1 MSCASRYSFRFNSCF
16 RAGGYRVVVAKLSAL
31 TEENSLTA
39 REFPLTI
46 LRNDL
51 RALSDRPGLMDCWR
65 IVF

>member
-1 MSCASRYSFRFNSCF
+1 
-16 RAGGYRVVVAKLSAL
+16 VVVAKLSAL